1 MPCMKY
7 SGAKYLLTIYID
19 VLKVFTRRDVFVFY
33 ITAVDYT
40 WLQMD
45 GTLPVLTQM
54 CLLWVRQSD
63 ESIVWEATLPVQSQK
78 SVS

>member
-1 MPCMKY
+1 MGRLPVTISRRRTPKAKISVFSSTMPCMKY

-40 WLQMD
+40 
-45 GTLPVLTQM
+45 
-54 CLLWVRQSD
+54 
-63 ESIVWEATLPVQSQK
+63 
-78 SVS
+78 